1 MGQSLNDERNA
12 PIGIKFTR
20 NGNSF
25 KASVALSD
33 LAAIDG
39 EPSRVLADASE
50 VYSEFVSQIEEWH
63 RASLERQKSREKTTA
78 RQAWDLGDL
87 IIQLRRTLAAQG
99 FEVVDVYRHL
109 SDHSGISYWSQRFT
123 TFRTYIP
130 ERGLIPP
137 DLTWR
142 QIRSRTRSAAKSI
155 VSKREQ

>member
-1 MGQSLNDERNA
+1 M
-12 PIGIKFTR
+12 

-39 EPSRVLADASE
+39 EPSQVLAHASE
-50 VYSEFVSQIEEWH
+50 AYGDFVSRIREWH
-63 RASLERQKSREKTTA
+63 HASLERQSARVKTTA

-87 IIQLRRTLAAQG
+87 IVQLREQLSAQG
-99 FEVVDVYRHL
+99 FEVVDLYRHL

-130 ERGLIPP
+130 ERSLIPP

-142 QIRSRTRSAAKSI
+142 QIRSQTRSAAETITSQG
-155 VSKREQ
+155 RR